1 MQRVNSKRNNFL
13 SKFQKK
19 QLPLQ
24 TKYKSTMTTKTSNR
38 WLSYVPVVFLI
49 LSLSLVIRLYGS
61 DALAGG
67 SQIALLFSTGICG
80 LIAVFCYKM
89 RWADIEDATFKSFN
103 SITASI
109 IILLLIGCLS
119 GIWMISGIVPTL
131 IYYGIQIIHPQFYL
145 LCTCLICCV
154 VSVMT
159 GSSWTT
165 IATVGIALLG
175 IGKAQG
181 FSEGWI
187 AGAIISGAYFGDKV
201 SPLSDT
207 TVLASS
213 MSGTPLF
220 AHIRYMLIT
229 TVPSLIIALLVFG
242 IVGVSHELKDVSLLN
257 EYTETL
263 SKTFN
268 LSLWLLVVPIVTGIM
283 IAKKMPAIAVLF
295 LSSMLAAVFAIIFQ
309 PEIIAQIAGSKEV
322 SNGALVDGILKG
334 LYGSTQIL
342 TGNADIDQLVATR
355 GMGGMLNTVWLILCA
370 MCFGSCMKVSG
381 MLQDVAQ
388 IFTKFTKTRTSL
400 VGSTVASGMFF
411 NTTVSD
417 QYLSIILCANI
428 FNKIYEKNGYENRLL
443 SRAIE
448 DSATATSPLVP
459 WNTCGMTQATI
470 LNISTLTYLPYC
482 VFNIMSPFMS
492 VIVAFIGYK
501 VFRKQPVNEESQ
513 IPE

>member
-1 MQRVNSKRNNFL
+1 
-13 SKFQKK
+13 
-19 QLPLQ
+19 
-24 TKYKSTMTTKTSNR
+24 MTTKTNNR
-38 WLSYVPVVFLI
+38 WLSYFPVVFLI
-49 LSLSLVIRLYGS
+49 LSLALVIRLYGS

-89 RWADIEDATFKSFN
+89 KWSELEKATFNNFN
-103 SITASI
+103 KIASSI

-119 GIWMISGIVPTL
+119 GIWTVSGIVPTL
-131 IYYGIQIIHPQFYL
+131 IYYGVQIIHPQFYL

-207 TVLASS
+207 TILASS

-220 AHIRYMLIT
+220 SHIKYMLLT
-229 TVPSLIIALLVFG
+229 TIPSLIIALLVFG
-242 IVGVSHELKDVSLLN
+242 FVGFSHKLTDISLIKT
-257 EYTETL
+257 YTHAL
-263 SKTFN
+263 SNTFN
-268 LSLWLLVVPIVTGIM
+268 LSLWLLVVPVVTGLM
-283 IAKKMPAIAVLF
+283 IAKRMPAIAVLF
-295 LSSMLAAVFAIIFQ
+295 LSSMLGAVFAIIFQ
-309 PEIIAQIAGSKEV
+309 PEIIAQIGGYTEV
-322 SNGALVDGILKG
+322 TNKAMVDGVLKG
-334 LYGSTQIL
+334 LYGATHIV

-355 GMGGMLNTVWLILCA
+355 GMEGMLNTVWLILCA
-370 MCFGSCMKVSG
+370 MCFGSCMTVSG
-381 MLQDVAQ
+381 MLQDVAK

-400 VGSTVASGMFF
+400 VGSTVTSGVFL

-428 FNKIYEKNGYENRLL
+428 FRKIYEKNGYENRLL

-448 DSATATSPLVP
+448 DSSTATSPLVP
-459 WNTCGMTQATI
+459 WSTCGMTQATI
-470 LNISTLTYLPYC
+470 LNISTLTYFPYC
-482 VFNIMSPFMS
+482 IFNIMSPFMS
-492 VIVAFIGYK
+492 VIVAFIGFK
-501 VFRKQPVNEESQ
+501 VYRRRIPITEESQ
-513 IPE
+513 IQE

>member
-1 MQRVNSKRNNFL
+1 
-13 SKFQKK
+13 
-19 QLPLQ
+19 
-24 TKYKSTMTTKTSNR
+24 MTTKTNNR
-38 WLSYVPVVFLI
+38 WLSYLPVVFLI
-49 LSLSLVIRLYGS
+49 LSLALVIRLYGS

-89 RWADIEDATFKSFN
+89 KWSELEKATFNNFN
-103 SITASI
+103 KIASSI

-119 GIWMISGIVPTL
+119 GIWTVSGIVPTL
-131 IYYGIQIIHPQFYL
+131 IYYGVQIIHPQFYL

-220 AHIRYMLIT
+220 SHIKYMLLT
-229 TVPSLIIALLVFG
+229 TIPSLIIALLVFG
-242 IVGVSHELKDVSLLN
+242 FVGFSHKLTDISLIKT
-257 EYTETL
+257 YTETL
-263 SKTFN
+263 SNTFN
-268 LSLWLLVVPIVTGIM
+268 LSLWLLVVPVVTGLM
-283 IAKKMPAIAVLF
+283 IAKRMPAIAVLF
-295 LSSMLAAVFAIIFQ
+295 LSSMLGAVFAIIFQ
-309 PEIIAQIAGSKEV
+309 PEIIAQIGGYTEV
-322 SNGALVDGILKG
+322 SNKAMVDGVLKG
-334 LYGSTQIL
+334 LYGATHIV
-342 TGNADIDQLVATR
+342 TGNADIDHLVATR
-355 GMGGMLNTVWLILCA
+355 GMEGMLNTVWLILCA
-370 MCFGSCMKVSG
+370 MCFGSCMTVSG
-381 MLQDVAQ
+381 MLQDVAK

-400 VGSTVASGMFF
+400 VGSTVTSGVFL

-428 FNKIYEKNGYENRLL
+428 FRKIYEKKGYENRLL

-448 DSATATSPLVP
+448 DSSTATSPLVP
-459 WNTCGMTQATI
+459 WSTCGMTQATI
-470 LNISTLTYLPYC
+470 LNISTLTYFPYC
-482 VFNIMSPFMS
+482 IFNIMSPFMS

-501 VFRKQPVNEESQ
+501 VYRRRIPITEESQ
-513 IPE
+513 IQE

>member
-1 MQRVNSKRNNFL
+1 
-13 SKFQKK
+13 
-19 QLPLQ
+19 
-24 TKYKSTMTTKTSNR
+24 MTTKTNNR
-38 WLSYVPVVFLI
+38 WLSYLPVVFLI
-49 LSLSLVIRLYGS
+49 LSLALVIRLYGS

-80 LIAVFCYKM
+80 LIAVFCYKIK
-89 RWADIEDATFKSFN
+89 WSDLENATFNNFN
-103 SITASI
+103 KIASSI

-119 GIWMISGIVPTL
+119 GIWTVSGIVPTL
-131 IYYGIQIIHPQFYL
+131 IYYGVQIIHPQFYL

-220 AHIRYMLIT
+220 SHIKYMLLT
-229 TVPSLIIALLVFG
+229 TIPSLIIALLVFG
-242 IVGVSHELKDVSLLN
+242 FVGFSHKLTDISLIKT
-257 EYTETL
+257 YTDTL
-263 SKTFN
+263 SNTFN
-268 LSLWLLVVPIVTGIM
+268 LSLWLLVVPVVTGLM
-283 IAKKMPAIAVLF
+283 IAKRMPAIAVLF
-295 LSSMLAAVFAIIFQ
+295 LSSMLGAVFAIIFQ
-309 PEIIAQIAGSKEV
+309 PEIIAQIGGYTEV
-322 SNGALVDGILKG
+322 SNKAMVDGVLKG
-334 LYGSTQIL
+334 LYGATHIV

-355 GMGGMLNTVWLILCA
+355 GMEGMLNTVWLILCA
-370 MCFGSCMKVSG
+370 MCFGSCMTVSG
-381 MLQDVAQ
+381 MLQDVAK

-400 VGSTVASGMFF
+400 VGSTVTSGVFL

-428 FNKIYEKNGYENRLL
+428 FRKIYEKNGYENRLL

-448 DSATATSPLVP
+448 DSSTATSPLVP
-459 WNTCGMTQATI
+459 WSTCGMTQATI
-470 LNISTLTYLPYC
+470 LNISTLTYFPYC
-482 VFNIMSPFMS
+482 IFNIMSPFMS
-492 VIVAFIGYK
+492 VIVAFIGFK
-501 VFRKQPVNEESQ
+501 VYRRRIPVTEESQ
-513 IPE
+513 IQE

>member
-1 MQRVNSKRNNFL
+1 
-13 SKFQKK
+13 
-19 QLPLQ
+19 
-24 TKYKSTMTTKTSNR
+24 MTTKTNNR
-38 WLSYVPVVFLI
+38 WLSYLPVVFLI
-49 LSLSLVIRLYGS
+49 LSLALVIRLYGS

-89 RWADIEDATFKSFN
+89 KWSELEKATFNNFN
-103 SITASI
+103 KIASSI

-119 GIWMISGIVPTL
+119 GIWTVSGIVPTL
-131 IYYGIQIIHPQFYL
+131 IYYGVQIIHPQFYL

-220 AHIRYMLIT
+220 SHIKYMLLT
-229 TVPSLIIALLVFG
+229 TIPSLIIALLVFG
-242 IVGVSHELKDVSLLN
+242 FVGFSHKLTDISLIKT
-257 EYTETL
+257 YTDTL
-263 SKTFN
+263 SNTFN
-268 LSLWLLVVPIVTGIM
+268 LSLWLLVVPVVTGLM
-283 IAKKMPAIAVLF
+283 IAKRMPAIAVLF
-295 LSSMLAAVFAIIFQ
+295 LSSMLGAVFAIIFQ
-309 PEIIAQIAGSKEV
+309 PEIIAQIGGYTEV
-322 SNGALVDGILKG
+322 SNKAMVDGVLKG
-334 LYGSTQIL
+334 LYGATHIV

-355 GMGGMLNTVWLILCA
+355 GMEGMLNTVWLILCA
-370 MCFGSCMKVSG
+370 MCFGSCMTVSG
-381 MLQDVAQ
+381 MLQDVAK

-400 VGSTVASGMFF
+400 VGSTVTSGVFL

-428 FNKIYEKNGYENRLL
+428 FRKIYEKNGYENRLL

-448 DSATATSPLVP
+448 DSSTATSPLVP
-459 WNTCGMTQATI
+459 WSTCGMTQATI
-470 LNISTLTYLPYC
+470 LNISTLTYFPYC
-482 VFNIMSPFMS
+482 IFNIMSPFMS
-492 VIVAFIGYK
+492 VIVAFIGFK
-501 VFRKQPVNEESQ
+501 VYRRRIPVTEESQ
-513 IPE
+513 IQE

>member
-1 MQRVNSKRNNFL
+1 
-13 SKFQKK
+13 
-19 QLPLQ
+19 
-24 TKYKSTMTTKTSNR
+24 MTTKTSNR

-89 RWADIEDATFKSFN
+89 KWADIEEATYKSFN

-119 GIWMISGIVPTL
+119 GIWMASGIVPTF
-131 IYYGIQIIHPQFYL
+131 IYYGIQIIHPQLYL

-220 AHIRYMLIT
+220 THIRYMLMT
-229 TVPSLIIALLVFG
+229 TVPSLIIALVVFG
-242 IVGVSHELKDVSLLN
+242 IVGFSHELKDVSLLN
-257 EYTETL
+257 EYTGTL

-268 LSLWLLVVPIVTGIM
+268 LSLWFLVVPIVTGIM

-342 TGNADIDQLVATR
+342 TGNADIDQLSCHPRHGRHVEYRLAYPLCHVLWFLHESKWYASRCGSDLHQVYQDTHQFSGFYR
-355 GMGGMLNTVWLILCA
+355 GI
-370 MCFGSCMKVSG
+370 GSV
-381 MLQDVAQ
+381 L
-388 IFTKFTKTRTSL
+388 
-400 VGSTVASGMFF
+400 
-411 NTTVSD
+411 
-417 QYLSIILCANI
+417 
-428 FNKIYEKNGYENRLL
+428 
-443 SRAIE
+443 
-448 DSATATSPLVP
+448 
-459 WNTCGMTQATI
+459 
-470 LNISTLTYLPYC
+470 
-482 VFNIMSPFMS
+482 
-492 VIVAFIGYK
+492 
-501 VFRKQPVNEESQ
+501 
-513 IPE
+513 

>member
-1 MQRVNSKRNNFL
+1 MKWSELEKATFNNFN
-13 SKFQKK
+13 K
-19 QLPLQ
+19 
-24 TKYKSTMTTKTSNR
+24 
-38 WLSYVPVVFLI
+38 
-49 LSLSLVIRLYGS
+49 
-61 DALAGG
+61 
-67 SQIALLFSTGICG
+67 IAS
-80 LIAVFCYKM
+80 
-89 RWADIEDATFKSFN
+89 
-103 SITASI
+103 SI

-119 GIWMISGIVPTL
+119 GIWTVSGIVPTL
-131 IYYGIQIIHPQFYL
+131 IYYGVQIIHPQFYL

-220 AHIRYMLIT
+220 SHIKYMLLT
-229 TVPSLIIALLVFG
+229 TIPSLIIALLVFG
-242 IVGVSHELKDVSLLN
+242 FVGFSHKLTDISLIKT
-257 EYTETL
+257 YTDTL
-263 SKTFN
+263 SNTFN
-268 LSLWLLVVPIVTGIM
+268 LSLWLLVVPVVTGLM
-283 IAKKMPAIAVLF
+283 IAKRMPAIAVLF
-295 LSSMLAAVFAIIFQ
+295 LSSMLGAVFAIIFQ
-309 PEIIAQIAGSKEV
+309 PEIIAQIGGYTEV
-322 SNGALVDGILKG
+322 SNKAMVDGVLKG
-334 LYGSTQIL
+334 LYGATHIV

-355 GMGGMLNTVWLILCA
+355 GMEGMLNTVWLILCA
-370 MCFGSCMKVSG
+370 MCFGSCMTVSG
-381 MLQDVAQ
+381 MLQDVAK

-400 VGSTVASGMFF
+400 VGSTVTSGVFL

-428 FNKIYEKNGYENRLL
+428 FRKIYEKNGYENRLL

-448 DSATATSPLVP
+448 DSSTATSPLVP
-459 WNTCGMTQATI
+459 WSTCGMTQATI
-470 LNISTLTYLPYC
+470 LNISTLTYFPYC
-482 VFNIMSPFMS
+482 IFNIMSPFMS
-492 VIVAFIGYK
+492 VIVAFIGFK
-501 VFRKQPVNEESQ
+501 VYRRRIPVTEESQ
-513 IPE
+513 IQE

>member
-1 MQRVNSKRNNFL
+1 
-13 SKFQKK
+13 
-19 QLPLQ
+19 
-24 TKYKSTMTTKTSNR
+24 MTTKTNNR
-38 WLSYVPVVFLI
+38 WLSYLPVVFLI
-49 LSLSLVIRLYGS
+49 LSLALVIRLYGS

-89 RWADIEDATFKSFN
+89 KWSELEKATFNNFN
-103 SITASI
+103 KIASSI

-119 GIWMISGIVPTL
+119 GIWTVSGIVPTL
-131 IYYGIQIIHPQFYL
+131 IYYGVQIIHPQFYL

-220 AHIRYMLIT
+220 SHIKYMLLT
-229 TVPSLIIALLVFG
+229 TIPSLIIALLVFG
-242 IVGVSHELKDVSLLN
+242 FVGFSHKLTDISLIKT
-257 EYTETL
+257 YTDTL
-263 SKTFN
+263 SNTFN
-268 LSLWLLVVPIVTGIM
+268 LSLWLLVVPVVTGLM
-283 IAKKMPAIAVLF
+283 ITKRMPAIAVLF
-295 LSSMLAAVFAIIFQ
+295 LSSMLGAVFAIIFQ
-309 PEIIAQIAGSKEV
+309 PEIIAQIGGYTEV
-322 SNGALVDGILKG
+322 SNKAMVDGVLKG
-334 LYGSTQIL
+334 LYGATHIV

-355 GMGGMLNTVWLILCA
+355 GMEGMLNTVWLILCA
-370 MCFGSCMKVSG
+370 MCFGSCMTVSG
-381 MLQDVAQ
+381 MLQDVAK

-400 VGSTVASGMFF
+400 VGSTVTSGVFL

-428 FNKIYEKNGYENRLL
+428 FRKIYEKNGYENRLL

-448 DSATATSPLVP
+448 DSSTATSPLVP
-459 WNTCGMTQATI
+459 WSTCGMTQATI
-470 LNISTLTYLPYC
+470 LNISTLTYFPYC
-482 VFNIMSPFMS
+482 IFNIMSPFMS
-492 VIVAFIGYK
+492 VIVAFIGFK
-501 VFRKQPVNEESQ
+501 VYRRRIPVTEESQ
-513 IPE
+513 IQE

>member
-1 MQRVNSKRNNFL
+1 
-13 SKFQKK
+13 
-19 QLPLQ
+19 
-24 TKYKSTMTTKTSNR
+24 MTTKTSNR

-89 RWADIEDATFKSFN
+89 KWADIEEATYKSFN

-119 GIWMISGIVPTL
+119 GIWMASGIVPTF
-131 IYYGIQIIHPQFYL
+131 IYYGIQIIHPQLYL

-220 AHIRYMLIT
+220 THIRYMLMT
-229 TVPSLIIALLVFG
+229 TVPSLIIALVVFG
-242 IVGVSHELKDVSLLN
+242 IVGFSHELKDVSLLN
-257 EYTETL
+257 EYTGTL

-283 IAKKMPAIAVLF
+283 IAKKMPSIAVLF

-342 TGNADIDQLVATR
+342 TGNADIDQLSCHPRHGRHVEYRLAYPLCHVLWFLHESKWDASRCGSDLHQVHQDTHQFSGFYR
-355 GMGGMLNTVWLILCA
+355 GI
-370 MCFGSCMKVSG
+370 GSV
-381 MLQDVAQ
+381 L
-388 IFTKFTKTRTSL
+388 
-400 VGSTVASGMFF
+400 
-411 NTTVSD
+411 
-417 QYLSIILCANI
+417 
-428 FNKIYEKNGYENRLL
+428 
-443 SRAIE
+443 
-448 DSATATSPLVP
+448 
-459 WNTCGMTQATI
+459 
-470 LNISTLTYLPYC
+470 
-482 VFNIMSPFMS
+482 
-492 VIVAFIGYK
+492 
-501 VFRKQPVNEESQ
+501 
-513 IPE
+513 

>member
-1 MQRVNSKRNNFL
+1 
-13 SKFQKK
+13 
-19 QLPLQ
+19 
-24 TKYKSTMTTKTSNR
+24 MTTKTNNR
-38 WLSYVPVVFLI
+38 WLSYLPVVFLI
-49 LSLSLVIRLYGS
+49 LSLALVIRLYGS

-89 RWADIEDATFKSFN
+89 KWSDLENATFNNFN
-103 SITASI
+103 KIASSI

-119 GIWMISGIVPTL
+119 GIWTVSGIVPTL
-131 IYYGIQIIHPQFYL
+131 IYYGVQIIHPQFYL

-220 AHIRYMLIT
+220 SHIKYMLLT
-229 TVPSLIIALLVFG
+229 TIPSLIIALLVFG
-242 IVGVSHELKDVSLLN
+242 FVGFSHKLTDISLIKT
-257 EYTETL
+257 YTDTL
-263 SKTFN
+263 PNTFN
-268 LSLWLLVVPIVTGIM
+268 LSLWLLVVPVVTGLM
-283 IAKKMPAIAVLF
+283 IAKRMPAIAVLF
-295 LSSMLAAVFAIIFQ
+295 LSSMLGAVFAIIFQ
-309 PEIIAQIAGSKEV
+309 PEIIAQIGGYTEV
-322 SNGALVDGILKG
+322 SNKAMVDGVLKG
-334 LYGSTQIL
+334 LYGATHIV

-355 GMGGMLNTVWLILCA
+355 GMEGMLNTVWLILCA
-370 MCFGSCMKVSG
+370 MCFGSCMTVSG
-381 MLQDVAQ
+381 MLQDVAK

-400 VGSTVASGMFF
+400 VGSTVTSGVFL

-428 FNKIYEKNGYENRLL
+428 FRKIYEKNGYENRLL

-448 DSATATSPLVP
+448 DSSTATSPLVP
-459 WNTCGMTQATI
+459 WSTCGMTQATI
-470 LNISTLTYLPYC
+470 LNISTLTYFPYC
-482 VFNIMSPFMS
+482 IFNIMSPFMS
-492 VIVAFIGYK
+492 VIVAFIGFK
-501 VFRKQPVNEESQ
+501 VYRRRIPITEESQ
-513 IPE
+513 IQE

>member
-1 MQRVNSKRNNFL
+1 
-13 SKFQKK
+13 
-19 QLPLQ
+19 
-24 TKYKSTMTTKTSNR
+24 MTTKTNNR
-38 WLSYVPVVFLI
+38 WLSYLPVVFLI
-49 LSLSLVIRLYGS
+49 LSLALVIRLYGS

-89 RWADIEDATFKSFN
+89 KWSELEKATFNNFN
-103 SITASI
+103 KIASSI

-119 GIWMISGIVPTL
+119 GIWTVSGIVPTL
-131 IYYGIQIIHPQFYL
+131 IYYGVQIIHPQFYL

-207 TVLASS
+207 TILASS

-220 AHIRYMLIT
+220 SHIKYMLLT
-229 TVPSLIIALLVFG
+229 TIPSLIIALLVFG
-242 IVGVSHELKDVSLLN
+242 FVGFSHKLTDISLIKT
-257 EYTETL
+257 YTHTL
-263 SKTFN
+263 SNTFN
-268 LSLWLLVVPIVTGIM
+268 LSLWLLVVPVVTGLM
-283 IAKKMPAIAVLF
+283 IAKRMPAIAVLF
-295 LSSMLAAVFAIIFQ
+295 LSSMLGAVFAIIFQ
-309 PEIIAQIAGSKEV
+309 PEIIAQIGGYTEV
-322 SNGALVDGILKG
+322 TNKAMVDGVLKG
-334 LYGSTQIL
+334 LYGATHIV

-355 GMGGMLNTVWLILCA
+355 GMEGMLNTVWLILCA
-370 MCFGSCMKVSG
+370 MCFGSCMTVSG
-381 MLQDVAQ
+381 MLQDVAK

-400 VGSTVASGMFF
+400 VGSTVTSGVFL

-428 FNKIYEKNGYENRLL
+428 FRKIYEKNGYENRLL

-448 DSATATSPLVP
+448 DSSTATSPLVP
-459 WNTCGMTQATI
+459 WSTCGMTQATI
-470 LNISTLTYLPYC
+470 LNISTLTYFPYC
-482 VFNIMSPFMS
+482 IFNIMSPFMS
-492 VIVAFIGYK
+492 VIVAFIGFK
-501 VFRKQPVNEESQ
+501 VYRRRIPITEESQ
-513 IPE
+513 IQE

>member
-1 MQRVNSKRNNFL
+1 
-13 SKFQKK
+13 
-19 QLPLQ
+19 
-24 TKYKSTMTTKTSNR
+24 MTTKTNNR
-38 WLSYVPVVFLI
+38 WLSYLPVVFLI
-49 LSLSLVIRLYGS
+49 LSLALVIRLYGS

-89 RWADIEDATFKSFN
+89 KWSDLENATFNNFN
-103 SITASI
+103 KIASSI

-119 GIWMISGIVPTL
+119 GIWTVSGIVPTL
-131 IYYGIQIIHPQFYL
+131 IYYGVQIIHPQFYL

-220 AHIRYMLIT
+220 SHIKYMLLT
-229 TVPSLIIALLVFG
+229 TIPSLIIALLVFG
-242 IVGVSHELKDVSLLN
+242 FVGFSHKLTDISLIKT
-257 EYTETL
+257 YTDTL
-263 SKTFN
+263 SNTFN
-268 LSLWLLVVPIVTGIM
+268 LSLWLLVVPVVTGLM
-283 IAKKMPAIAVLF
+283 IAKRMPAIAVLF
-295 LSSMLAAVFAIIFQ
+295 LSSMLGAVFAIIFQ
-309 PEIIAQIAGSKEV
+309 PEIIAQIGGYTEV
-322 SNGALVDGILKG
+322 SNKAMVDGVLKG
-334 LYGSTQIL
+334 LYGATHIV

-355 GMGGMLNTVWLILCA
+355 GMEGMLNTVWLILCA
-370 MCFGSCMKVSG
+370 MCFGSCMTVSG
-381 MLQDVAQ
+381 MLQDVAK

-400 VGSTVASGMFF
+400 VGSTVTSGVFL

-428 FNKIYEKNGYENRLL
+428 FRKIYEKNGYENRLL

-448 DSATATSPLVP
+448 DSSTATSPLVP
-459 WNTCGMTQATI
+459 WSTCGITQATI
-470 LNISTLTYLPYC
+470 LNISTLTYFPYC
-482 VFNIMSPFMS
+482 IFNIMSPFMS
-492 VIVAFIGYK
+492 VIVAFIGFK
-501 VFRKQPVNEESQ
+501 VYRRRIPVTEESQ
-513 IPE
+513 IQE

>member
-1 MQRVNSKRNNFL
+1 
-13 SKFQKK
+13 
-19 QLPLQ
+19 
-24 TKYKSTMTTKTSNR
+24 MTTKTNNR
-38 WLSYVPVVFLI
+38 WLSYLPVVFLI
-49 LSLSLVIRLYGS
+49 LSLALVIRLYGS

-80 LIAVFCYKM
+80 LIAVFCYKIK
-89 RWADIEDATFKSFN
+89 WSDLENATFNNFN
-103 SITASI
+103 KIASSI

-119 GIWMISGIVPTL
+119 GIWTVSGIVPTL
-131 IYYGIQIIHPQFYL
+131 IYYGVQIIHPQFYL

-220 AHIRYMLIT
+220 SHIKYMLLT
-229 TVPSLIIALLVFG
+229 TIPSLIIALLVFG
-242 IVGVSHELKDVSLLN
+242 FVGFSHKLTDISLIKT
-257 EYTETL
+257 YTDTL
-263 SKTFN
+263 SNTFN
-268 LSLWLLVVPIVTGIM
+268 LSLWLLVVPVVTGLM
-283 IAKKMPAIAVLF
+283 IAKRMPAIAVLF
-295 LSSMLAAVFAIIFQ
+295 LSSMLGAVFAIIFQ
-309 PEIIAQIAGSKEV
+309 PEIIAQIGGYTEV
-322 SNGALVDGILKG
+322 SNKAMVDGVLKG
-334 LYGSTQIL
+334 LYGATHIV

-355 GMGGMLNTVWLILCA
+355 GMEGMLNTVWLILCG
-370 MCFGSCMKVSG
+370 MCFGSCMTVSG
-381 MLQDVAQ
+381 MLQDVAK

-400 VGSTVASGMFF
+400 VGSTVTSGVFL

-428 FNKIYEKNGYENRLL
+428 FRKIYEKNGYENRLL

-448 DSATATSPLVP
+448 DSSTATSPLVP
-459 WNTCGMTQATI
+459 WSTCGMTQATI
-470 LNISTLTYLPYC
+470 LNISTLTYFPYC
-482 VFNIMSPFMS
+482 IFNIMSPFMS
-492 VIVAFIGYK
+492 VIVAFIGFK
-501 VFRKQPVNEESQ
+501 VYRRRIPVTEESQ
-513 IPE
+513 IQE

>member
-1 MQRVNSKRNNFL
+1 
-13 SKFQKK
+13 
-19 QLPLQ
+19 
-24 TKYKSTMTTKTSNR
+24 MTTKTNNR
-38 WLSYVPVVFLI
+38 WLSYLPVVFLI
-49 LSLSLVIRLYGS
+49 LSLALVIRLYGS

-89 RWADIEDATFKSFN
+89 KWSELEKATFNNFN
-103 SITASI
+103 KIASSI

-119 GIWMISGIVPTL
+119 GIWTVSGIVPTL
-131 IYYGIQIIHPQFYL
+131 IYYGVQIIHPQFYL

-220 AHIRYMLIT
+220 SHIKYMLLT
-229 TVPSLIIALLVFG
+229 TIPSLIIALLVFG
-242 IVGVSHELKDVSLLN
+242 FVGFSHKLTDISLIKT
-257 EYTETL
+257 YTDTL
-263 SKTFN
+263 SNTFN
-268 LSLWLLVVPIVTGIM
+268 LSLWLLVVPVVTGLM
-283 IAKKMPAIAVLF
+283 IAKRMPAIAVLF
-295 LSSMLAAVFAIIFQ
+295 LSSMLGAVFAIIFQ
-309 PEIIAQIAGSKEV
+309 PEIIAQIGGYTEV
-322 SNGALVDGILKG
+322 SNKAMVDGVLKG
-334 LYGSTQIL
+334 LYGATHIV

-355 GMGGMLNTVWLILCA
+355 GMEGMLNTVWLILCA
-370 MCFGSCMKVSG
+370 MCFGSCMTVSG
-381 MLQDVAQ
+381 MLQDVAK

-400 VGSTVASGMFF
+400 VGSTVTSGVFL

-428 FNKIYEKNGYENRLL
+428 FRKIYEKNGYENRLL

-448 DSATATSPLVP
+448 DSSTATSPLVP
-459 WNTCGMTQATI
+459 WSTCGMTQATI
-470 LNISTLTYLPYC
+470 LNISTLTYFPYC
-482 VFNIMSPFMS
+482 IFNIMSPFMS
-492 VIVAFIGYK
+492 VIVAFIGFK
-501 VFRKQPVNEESQ
+501 VYRRRIPITEESQ
-513 IPE
+513 IQE

>member
-1 MQRVNSKRNNFL
+1 
-13 SKFQKK
+13 
-19 QLPLQ
+19 
-24 TKYKSTMTTKTSNR
+24 MTTKTNNR
-38 WLSYVPVVFLI
+38 WLSYLPVVFLI
-49 LSLSLVIRLYGS
+49 LSLALVIRLYGS

-89 RWADIEDATFKSFN
+89 KWSDLENATFNNFN
-103 SITASI
+103 KIASSI

-119 GIWMISGIVPTL
+119 GIWTVSGIVPTL
-131 IYYGIQIIHPQFYL
+131 IYYGVQIIHPQFYL

-220 AHIRYMLIT
+220 SHIKYMLLT
-229 TVPSLIIALLVFG
+229 TIPSLIIALLVFG
-242 IVGVSHELKDVSLLN
+242 FVGFSHKLTDISLIKT
-257 EYTETL
+257 YTDTL
-263 SKTFN
+263 SNTFN
-268 LSLWLLVVPIVTGIM
+268 LSLWLLVVPVVTGLM
-283 IAKKMPAIAVLF
+283 IAKRMPAIAVLF
-295 LSSMLAAVFAIIFQ
+295 LSSMLGAVFAIIFQ
-309 PEIIAQIAGSKEV
+309 PEIIAQIGGYTEV
-322 SNGALVDGILKG
+322 SNKAMVDGVLKG
-334 LYGSTQIL
+334 LYGATHIV

-355 GMGGMLNTVWLILCA
+355 GMEGMLNTVWLILCA
-370 MCFGSCMKVSG
+370 MCFGSCMTVSG
-381 MLQDVAQ
+381 MLQDVAK

-400 VGSTVASGMFF
+400 VGSTVTSGVFL

-428 FNKIYEKNGYENRLL
+428 FRKIYEKNGYENRLL

-448 DSATATSPLVP
+448 DSSTATSPLVP
-459 WNTCGMTQATI
+459 WSTCGMTQATI
-470 LNISTLTYLPYC
+470 LNISTLTYFPYC
-482 VFNIMSPFMS
+482 IFNIMSPFMS
-492 VIVAFIGYK
+492 VIVAFIGFK
-501 VFRKQPVNEESQ
+501 VYRRRIPVTEESQ
-513 IPE
+513 IQE

>member
-1 MQRVNSKRNNFL
+1 
-13 SKFQKK
+13 
-19 QLPLQ
+19 
-24 TKYKSTMTTKTSNR
+24 MTTKTNNR
-38 WLSYVPVVFLI
+38 WLSYLPVVFLI
-49 LSLSLVIRLYGS
+49 LSLALVIRLYGS

-89 RWADIEDATFKSFN
+89 KWSELEKATFNNFN
-103 SITASI
+103 KIASSI

-119 GIWMISGIVPTL
+119 GIWTVSGIVPTL
-131 IYYGIQIIHPQFYL
+131 IYYGVQIIHPQFYL

-220 AHIRYMLIT
+220 SHIKYMLLT
-229 TVPSLIIALLVFG
+229 TLPSLIIALLVFG
-242 IVGVSHELKDVSLLN
+242 FVGFSHKLTDISLIKT
-257 EYTETL
+257 YTDTL
-263 SKTFN
+263 SNTFN
-268 LSLWLLVVPIVTGIM
+268 LSLWLLVVPFVTGLM
-283 IAKKMPAIAVLF
+283 IAKRMPAIAVLF
-295 LSSMLAAVFAIIFQ
+295 LSSMLGAVFAIIFQ
-309 PEIIAQIAGSKEV
+309 PEIIAQIGGYTEV
-322 SNGALVDGILKG
+322 SNKAMVDGVLKG
-334 LYGSTQIL
+334 LYGATHIV

-355 GMGGMLNTVWLILCA
+355 GMEGMLNTVWLILCA
-370 MCFGSCMKVSG
+370 MCFGSCMTVSG
-381 MLQDVAQ
+381 MLQDVAK

-400 VGSTVASGMFF
+400 VGSTVTSGVFL

-428 FNKIYEKNGYENRLL
+428 FRKIYEKKGYENRLL

-448 DSATATSPLVP
+448 DSSTATSPLVP
-459 WNTCGMTQATI
+459 WSTCGMTQATI
-470 LNISTLTYLPYC
+470 LNISTLTYFPYC
-482 VFNIMSPFMS
+482 IFNIMSPFMS
-492 VIVAFIGYK
+492 VIVAFIGFK
-501 VFRKQPVNEESQ
+501 VYRRRIPITEESQ
-513 IPE
+513 IQE

>member
-1 MQRVNSKRNNFL
+1 
-13 SKFQKK
+13 
-19 QLPLQ
+19 
-24 TKYKSTMTTKTSNR
+24 MTTKTNNR
-38 WLSYVPVVFLI
+38 WLSYFPVVFLI
-49 LSLSLVIRLYGS
+49 LSLALVIRLYGS

-89 RWADIEDATFKSFN
+89 KWSELEKATFNNFN
-103 SITASI
+103 KIASSI

-119 GIWMISGIVPTL
+119 GIWTVSGIVPTL
-131 IYYGIQIIHPQFYL
+131 IYYGVQIIHPQFYL

-207 TVLASS
+207 TILASS

-220 AHIRYMLIT
+220 SHIKYMLLT
-229 TVPSLIIALLVFG
+229 TIPSLIIALLVFG
-242 IVGVSHELKDVSLLN
+242 FVGFSHKLTDISLIKT
-257 EYTETL
+257 YTDTL
-263 SKTFN
+263 SNTFN
-268 LSLWLLVVPIVTGIM
+268 LSLWLLVVPVVTGLM
-283 IAKKMPAIAVLF
+283 IAKRMPAIAVLF
-295 LSSMLAAVFAIIFQ
+295 LSSMLGAVFAIIFQ
-309 PEIIAQIAGSKEV
+309 PEIIAQIGGYTEV
-322 SNGALVDGILKG
+322 SNKAMVDGVLKG
-334 LYGSTQIL
+334 LYGATHIV

-355 GMGGMLNTVWLILCA
+355 GMEGMLNTVWLILCA
-370 MCFGSCMKVSG
+370 MCFGSCMTVSG
-381 MLQDVAQ
+381 MLQDVAK

-400 VGSTVASGMFF
+400 VGSTVTSGVFL

-428 FNKIYEKNGYENRLL
+428 FRKIYEKNGYENRLL

-448 DSATATSPLVP
+448 DSSTATSPLVP
-459 WNTCGMTQATI
+459 WSTCGMTQATI
-470 LNISTLTYLPYC
+470 LNISTLTYFPYC
-482 VFNIMSPFMS
+482 IFNIMSPFMS
-492 VIVAFIGYK
+492 VIVAFIGFK
-501 VFRKQPVNEESQ
+501 VYRRRIPVTEESQ
-513 IPE
+513 IQE

>member
-1 MQRVNSKRNNFL
+1 
-13 SKFQKK
+13 
-19 QLPLQ
+19 
-24 TKYKSTMTTKTSNR
+24 MTTKTNNR
-38 WLSYVPVVFLI
+38 WLSYLPVVFLI
-49 LSLSLVIRLYGS
+49 LSLALVIRLYGS

-89 RWADIEDATFKSFN
+89 KWSDLENATFNNFN
-103 SITASI
+103 KIASSI

-119 GIWMISGIVPTL
+119 GIWTVSGIVPTL
-131 IYYGIQIIHPQFYL
+131 IYYGVQIIHPQFYL

-220 AHIRYMLIT
+220 SHIKYMLLT
-229 TVPSLIIALLVFG
+229 TIPSLIIALLVFG
-242 IVGVSHELKDVSLLN
+242 FVGFSHKLTDISLIKT
-257 EYTETL
+257 YTDTL
-263 SKTFN
+263 SNTFN
-268 LSLWLLVVPIVTGIM
+268 LSLWLLVVPVVTGLM
-283 IAKKMPAIAVLF
+283 IAKRMPAIAVLF
-295 LSSMLAAVFAIIFQ
+295 LSSMLGAVFAIIFQ
-309 PEIIAQIAGSKEV
+309 PEIIAQIGGYTEV
-322 SNGALVDGILKG
+322 SNKAMVDGVLKG
-334 LYGSTQIL
+334 LYGATHIV

-355 GMGGMLNTVWLILCA
+355 GMEGMLNTVWLILCA
-370 MCFGSCMKVSG
+370 MCFGSCMTVSG
-381 MLQDVAQ
+381 MLQDVAK

-400 VGSTVASGMFF
+400 VGSTVTSGVFL

-428 FNKIYEKNGYENRLL
+428 FRKIYEKNGYENRLL

-448 DSATATSPLVP
+448 DSSTATSPLVP
-459 WNTCGMTQATI
+459 WSPCGMTQATI
-470 LNISTLTYLPYC
+470 LNISTLTYFPYC
-482 VFNIMSPFMS
+482 IFNIMSPFMS
-492 VIVAFIGYK
+492 VIVAFIGFK
-501 VFRKQPVNEESQ
+501 VYRRRIPVTEESQ
-513 IPE
+513 IQE